1 MNPETFNLISTAMS
15 LAIQFMTNFPA
26 IREAASTEDKARLD
40 ELYAQFR
47 DASNAVADRLAAT
60 PDDPI

>member
-1 MNPETFNLISTAMS
+1 
-15 LAIQFMTNFPA
+15 MTNFPA